1 MALTEMAD
9 DFDRLMEPAG
19 EIASALNAITDDPQ
33 DAIFVLSMVAAF
45 MINTGRQPGVP
56 LKTALDAY
64 CSMVRE
70 LAELGED
77 MSGESKGTH

>member
-19 EIASALNAITDDPQ
+19 KIAAALNTSTDDPQ
-33 DAIFVLSMVAAF
+33 DAIFVLSMIAAF

-70 LAELGED
+70 LAELGD
-77 MSGESKGTH
+77 GVSGESKETH